1 MVTLLTLGVVAV
13 GIYFA
18 YLKYGQAG
26 SKVEQQDLPGS
37 LFYRLSFDKYY
48 IDEIYDFVFVRPFT
62 ACSRFFAEIIDP
74 WVIDGA
80 VNGVA
85 ALTRGLSQAWRGL
98 QTGNVQ
104 HYAAGLLLGTLA
116 LLAYYLGQS

>member
-1 MVTLLTLGVVAV
+1 MINTFRVICWFT
-13 GIYFA
+13 F
-18 YLKYGQAG
+18 
-26 SKVEQQDLPGS
+26 
-37 LFYRLSFDKYY
+37 
-48 IDEIYDFVFVRPFT
+48 DEIYDFVFVRPFT

>member
-1 MVTLLTLGVVAV
+1 MSTEIVVTLLTVGVVAV
-13 GIYFA
+13 GIYLA
-18 YLKYGQAG
+18 YLKYGRAG
-26 SKVEQQDLPGS
+26 SAVEQKDLAGGLLYQLS
-37 LFYRLSFDKYY
+37 LNKYY
-48 IDEIYDFVFVRPFT
+48 V
-62 ACSRFFAEIIDP
+62 DP
-74 WVIDGA
+74 WVIDGT

-85 ALTRGLSQAWRGL
+85 ALVRWSSQVWRGV